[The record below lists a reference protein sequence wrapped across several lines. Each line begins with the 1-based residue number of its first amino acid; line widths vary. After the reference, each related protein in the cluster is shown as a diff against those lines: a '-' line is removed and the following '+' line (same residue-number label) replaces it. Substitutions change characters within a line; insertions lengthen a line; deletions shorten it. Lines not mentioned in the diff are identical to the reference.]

1 MQCILPFEF
10 KAPKNQEVYSDFDE
24 SEWEEL
30 AASLSFA
37 SPTVFD
43 KPERHRHL
51 KALYIKGHVD
61 GKPMGKILVDGGAS
75 VNPMPHSTFR
85 KLGKTSEDLIKT
97 DTRLRDFGGNLSET
111 QGAINVEL
119 TIESKTLITTFF
131 VIDGKGF
138 YSLLLG
144 RDWIHTNYCVPST
157 MHQCVIQWIDNEI
170 EVIPDDDAVSISPV
184 DHVY

>member
-1 MQCILPFEF
+1 
-10 KAPKNQEVYSDFDE
+10 
-24 SEWEEL
+24 
-30 AASLSFA
+30 
-37 SPTVFD
+37 
-43 KPERHRHL
+43 
-51 KALYIKGHVD
+51 
-61 GKPMGKILVDGGAS
+61 
-75 VNPMPHSTFR
+75 
-85 KLGKTSEDLIKT
+85 
-97 DTRLRDFGGNLSET
+97 
-111 QGAINVEL
+111 L
-119 TIESKTLITTFF
+119 TIGSKTLIITFF